1 MSAKKIGIVVK
12 NDDKAEKK
20 ARELENRLKDQCVI
34 IDIQHS
40 KSKDIQTILSASLS
54 LVEMALF

>member
-1 MSAKKIGIVVK
+1 MVAKRIGIVVK

-34 IDIQHS
+34 IDIQNS
-40 KSKDIQTILSASLS
+40 KSKDIPKNLECIIVLG
-54 LVEMALF
+54 